1 MPKAMNNAEYEDYL
15 PDHPELIPSNRTEAL
30 QLVTHAL
37 STGIQKCDKLTF
49 LKAWWAFAW
58 LNPGFHP
65 DDCFQRSEIPLAKEL
80 TNEAFRRYEVGEI
93 DDDVLYA
100 AEATHNAVW
109 LARGEIC

>member
-1 MPKAMNNAEYEDYL
+1 MNNAEYDDYL
-15 PDHPELIPSNRTEAL
+15 PNHPELIPTNRTEAL
-30 QLVTHAL
+30 QRVTDAL
-37 STGIQKCDKLTF
+37 SAGIQKCDKLTF

-65 DDCFQRSEIPLAKEL
+65 DDCLEWSELPHAKEL
-80 TNEAFRRYEVGEI
+80 TNEAFSRNKAGEI

-109 LARGEIC
+109 LASGGIC